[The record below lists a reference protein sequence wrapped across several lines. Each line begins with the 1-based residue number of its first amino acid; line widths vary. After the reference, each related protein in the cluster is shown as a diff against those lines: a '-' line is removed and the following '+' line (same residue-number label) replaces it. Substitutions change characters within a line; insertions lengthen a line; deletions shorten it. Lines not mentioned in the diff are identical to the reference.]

1 MRLWKAVTLTSG
13 TKAYWMIGAMI
24 GTVITARF
32 LGPQG
37 RGVIAAATSW
47 VALFV
52 TFGHFSLSNVIIYL
66 LGGEDRARLLP
77 VVTGSV
83 MAVTA
88 ATALLGWA
96 IAAAMY
102 VVTHGRIFQ
111 HIAPPVLAIAFAGL
125 PLLLWMENGNSLLI
139 VLGDLKRLNVAQ
151 ASGTTIGIVLIT
163 LAVGVWKGGVAAA
176 LAATLVSYI
185 VVVGIGLARVVAASR
200 PLRVS
205 REIVRSLLTGAVR
218 LHLAAVSTFFFTNI
232 AVILLNQFRPVA
244 EAGFFQ
250 LAMQLTLAMQV
261 VPMAIAVVA
270 FTIVTRDGADGAWRE
285 HRMLILQT
293 MLYAAVAAAV
303 AYAAAPLVVPLL
315 AGRAFEPAVGIFR
328 IVALS
333 IFGMSL
339 AAVMAP
345 QWIARGYFLRV
356 AILYLSAALVGVAG
370 NYLLIPRYGMAAAA
384 WVMVASYSIQLISNA
399 AFAGWI
405 EHRRA
410 RLEPALEPLRG

>member
-1 MRLWKAVTLTSG
+1 MKLWKAVTLTSG

-66 LGGEDRARLLP
+66 LSGEDRARLLP
-77 VVTGSV
+77 AVTGSV
-83 MAVTA
+83 LALTA

-96 IAAAMY
+96 VAAAMY
-102 VVTHGRIFQ
+102 LATHGRIFQ

-139 VLGDLKRLNVAQ
+139 VLGDLKRLNLAQ
-151 ASGTTIGIVLIT
+151 AVGTTIGIVLVA
-163 LAVGVWKGGVAAA
+163 LAVGVFKGGVAAA
-176 LAATLVSYI
+176 LTATLVSYI
-185 VVVGIGLARVVAASR
+185 AVVGIGLTRIVGAGR

-205 REIVRSLLTGAVR
+205 RDVVRSLLTGGVR
-218 LHLAAVSTFFFTNI
+218 LHLAAISTFFFTNV

-261 VPMAIAVVA
+261 VPMSIAVVA
-270 FTIVTRDGADGAWRE
+270 YTIVTRDGPDGAWRE

-293 MLYAAVAAAV
+293 MAYAAVAAAV

-315 AGRAFEPAVGIFR
+315 AGRAFAPAVPLFR
-328 IVALS
+328 IAALS
-333 IFGMSL
+333 IFGNGL

-356 AILYLSAALVGVAG
+356 AVMYLSAALVGVAG

-384 WVMVASYSIQLISNA
+384 WVMVASYTIH
-399 AFAGWI
+399 FAINSGFAVWI
-405 EHRRA
+405 ERR
-410 RLEPALEPLRG
+410 G

>member
-1 MRLWKAVTLTSG
+1 
-13 TKAYWMIGAMI
+13 
-24 GTVITARF
+24 
-32 LGPQG
+32 
-37 RGVIAAATSW
+37 

>member
-102 VVTHGRIFQ
+102 VATHGRIFQ

-151 ASGTTIGIVLIT
+151 AAGTTIGVVLVT

-176 LAATLVSYI
+176 LAATLVSYM
-185 VVVGIGLARVVAASR
+185 VVVGIGLARVIAASW

-205 REIVRSLLTGAVR
+205 RDVVRSLLTGAVR
-218 LHLAAVSTFFFTNI
+218 LHLAAISTFFFTNI

-250 LAMQLTLAMQV
+250 LAMQLTLAMHV
-261 VPMAIAVVA
+261 VPMSIAVVA

-293 MLYAAVAAAV
+293 LLYAAVAAAV
-303 AYAAAPLVVPLL
+303 GYAAAPFVVPLL
-315 AGRAFEPAVGIFR
+315 AGHAFEPAVGIFR

-345 QWIARGYFLRV
+345 QWIARGYFLRI
-356 AILYLSAALVGVAG
+356 AIIYLFAALVGVAG

-399 AFAGWI
+399 AFAAWI

>member
-1 MRLWKAVTLTSG
+1 
-13 TKAYWMIGAMI
+13 
-24 GTVITARF
+24 
-32 LGPQG
+32 
-37 RGVIAAATSW
+37 
-47 VALFV
+47 
-52 TFGHFSLSNVIIYL
+52 
-66 LGGEDRARLLP
+66 
-77 VVTGSV
+77 

-102 VVTHGRIFQ
+102 VATHGRIFQ

-151 ASGTTIGIVLIT
+151 AAGTTIGVVLVT

-176 LAATLVSYI
+176 LAATLVSYM
-185 VVVGIGLARVVAASR
+185 VVVGIGLARVIAASR

-205 REIVRSLLTGAVR
+205 RDVVRSLLTGAVR
-218 LHLAAVSTFFFTNI
+218 LHLAAISTFFFTNI

-250 LAMQLTLAMQV
+250 LAMQLTLAMHV
-261 VPMAIAVVA
+261 VPMSIAVVA

-293 MLYAAVAAAV
+293 LLYAAVAAAV
-303 AYAAAPLVVPLL
+303 GYAAAPFVVPLL
-315 AGRAFEPAVGIFR
+315 AGHAFEPAVGIFR

-345 QWIARGYFLRV
+345 QWIARGYFLRI
-356 AILYLSAALVGVAG
+356 AIIYLFAALVGVAG

-399 AFAGWI
+399 VFAGWI

>member
-52 TFGHFSLSNVIIYL
+52 TFGHFSLANVIVYL
-66 LGGEDRARLLP
+66 LGGNERARLLP

-83 MAVTA
+83 LALTA
-88 ATALLGWA
+88 AMTLLGWA

-102 VVTHGRIFQ
+102 LLTAGRIFQ
-111 HIAPPVLAIAFAGL
+111 HIAPPLLVLAFVGL
-125 PLLLWMENGNSLLI
+125 PFLLWMENGNSLLI
-139 VLGDLKRLNVAQ
+139 VLGDLKRLNFAQ
-151 ASGTTIGIVLIT
+151 AAGTTIGLVLVT

-176 LAATLVSYI
+176 LAATLVSYAI
-185 VVVGIGLARVVAASR
+185 VVGLGLTRIVAASR
-200 PLRVS
+200 PLSVS
-205 REIVRSLLTGAVR
+205 RAMLHELLRGGVR

-232 AVILLNQFRPVA
+232 AVILLNAFRPVA

-270 FTIVTRDGADGAWRE
+270 YSIVTRDGADGAWRE
-285 HRMLILQT
+285 HRALVLQT
-293 MLYAAVAAAV
+293 MLYAAVAAV
-303 AYAAAPLVVPLL
+303 AAYVAAPIVVPLL
-315 AGRAFEPAVGIFR
+315 AGRAFAPAVPIFR
-328 IVALS
+328 VMALS
-333 IFGMSL
+333 IFGMAL

-345 QWIARGYFLRV
+345 QWVARGYFLRV
-356 AILYLSAALVGVAG
+356 SLLALFAAAVGIVG
-370 NYLLIPRYGMAAAA
+370 NYLLIPRYGMAAGA
-384 WVMVASYSIQLISNA
+384 WVMVASYTIH
-399 AFAGWI
+399 FAGHAVFAVWI
-405 EHRRA
+405 DRRA
-410 RLEPALEPLRG
+410 RLEPTLEPLRG

>member
-52 TFGHFSLSNVIIYL
+52 TFGHFSLSHVTIYL
-66 LGGEDRARLLP
+66 LGGEDRERILP
-77 VVTGSV
+77 VVSGSV
-83 MAVTA
+83 MALTVMTTLVA
-88 ATALLGWA
+88 WT

-102 VVTHGRIFQ
+102 VVTDGRIFQ
-111 HIAPPVLAIAFAGL
+111 HIAPSVLAIAFAGL

-139 VLGDLKRLNVAQ
+139 VLGDLKRLNIAQ
-151 ASGTTIGIVLIT
+151 ASGTTIGMVLVL
-163 LAVGVWKGGVAAA
+163 LAVGVFKGGVASA
-176 LAATLVSYI
+176 LFATLISY
-185 VVVGIGLARVVAASR
+185 VVIAGIGLARIVAASH
-200 PLRVS
+200 PLSVS
-205 REIVRSLLTGAVR
+205 RAILRQLLGGAAR

-261 VPMAIAVVA
+261 VPMAIAIVA

-285 HRMLILQT
+285 HRMLVIQT
-293 MLYAAVAAAV
+293 MLYAAVAAVIAFV
-303 AYAAAPLVVPLL
+303 AAPIVVPLL
-315 AGRAFEPAVGIFR
+315 AGRAFSPAIPIFR
-328 IVALS
+328 IAGLS
-333 IFGMSL
+333 IFGMALS
-339 AAVMAP
+339 AVMAP
-345 QWIARGYFLRV
+345 QWVARGYFLRV
-356 AILYLSAALVGVAG
+356 AFIALFAASVGVAG
-370 NYLLIPRYGMAAAA
+370 NYFLIPRYGMAAAA
-384 WVMVASYSIQLISNA
+384 WVMVASYSVHLVSNA
-399 AFAGWI
+399 IFAMWI
-405 EHRRA
+405 ERSA
-410 RLEPALEPLRG
+410 MRGPMSGAT

>member
-52 TFGHFSLSNVIIYL
+52 TFGHFSLSHVLIYL
-66 LGGEDRARLLP
+66 LGGEERARLLP
-77 VVTGSV
+77 VVTGTLL
-83 MAVTA
+83 ALTA
-88 ATALLGWA
+88 ATALAGWI
-96 IAAAMY
+96 IATVMY
-102 VVTHGRIFQ
+102 LATRGQIFQ

-163 LAVGVWKGGVAAA
+163 LAVAVLKGGVAAA
-176 LAATLVSYI
+176 LAATLVSY
-185 VVVGIGLARVVAASR
+185 VVIVGIGLTRIVAASR
-200 PLRVS
+200 PLGVS
-205 REIVRSLLTGAVR
+205 RKILRELLAGAAR

-261 VPMAIAVVA
+261 VPMSIAVVA
-270 FTIVTRDGADGAWRE
+270 FTIVTRDGPDGAWRE
-285 HRMLILQT
+285 HRTLVLQT
-293 MLYAAVAAAV
+293 MLYAAVAAAG
-303 AYAAAPLVVPLL
+303 AYVAAPLVVPLL
-315 AGRAFEPAVGIFR
+315 AGRAFAPAVPLFR
-328 IVALS
+328 VVALS
-333 IFGMSL
+333 IFGMGL

-345 QWIARGYFLRV
+345 QWVARGYFLRV
-356 AILYLSAALVGVAG
+356 AFIYLFAALVGIAG

-384 WVMVASYSIQLISNA
+384 WVMVASYTIQFLGNA
-399 AFAGWI
+399 GFALWI
-405 EHRRA
+405 QQRA
-410 RLEPALEPLRG
+410 